1 MQTVNLDSSRMWK
14 ALCLAMGVC
23 QGLGM
28 DFRRARITR
37 AAAFRK
43 LERAMAAGGSN
54 RALHMTTLS
63 MPGRSRNPGFEHFVY
78 IDSTY
83 ALQQAQQLTHDAPQ
97 ARKVFDAL
105 EKDTFQQA
113 WHVFTVGE
121 YVRDNVIAHYGID
134 PARVTAAGT
143 GRGNIAPYQGPKD
156 FESGPILFVAKE
168 RFAEKGGLLLLE
180 AFRIAHARN
189 PRLQLIMVA
198 PLEFSDLIE
207 STPGVQFRTALPW
220 PELEA
225 LFHQAALFAMPALYE
240 PWGLA
245 FLEALASRCPILGMN
260 RNAMPELTGN
270 GRFGFLIQEPT
281 AETVADGLLEAL
293 REPARLRRMGEAGQA
308 ECLRR
313 YTWQRTAGIIAQV
326 MNRQRSERPSALS
339 SQTKEPTA

>member
-1 MQTVNLDSSRMWK
+1 
-14 ALCLAMGVC
+14 
-23 QGLGM
+23 
-28 DFRRARITR
+28 
-37 AAAFRK
+37 
-43 LERAMAAGGSN
+43 MAAGGSN

-63 MPGRSRNPGFEHFVY
+63 MPGRSRNPGFGHFVY

-83 ALQQAQQLTHDAPQ
+83 ALQQAQQLTLDSPQ
-97 ARKVFDAL
+97 AQKVLDAL
-105 EKDTFQQA
+105 EKDAFQQA
-113 WHVFTVGE
+113 RHVFTVGE

-143 GRGNIAPYQGPKD
+143 GRGNIAPYEGPKD
-156 FESGPILFVAKE
+156 FESAPILFVAKE
-168 RFAEKGGLLLLE
+168 RFAEKGGLLLLD

-198 PLEFSDLIE
+198 PLEFRGLIE

-220 PELEA
+220 SELEA
-225 LFHQAALFAMPALYE
+225 LFHQAALFSMPALYE
-240 PWGLA
+240 PWGLV

-281 AETVADGLLEAL
+281 AEAVADGLLEAF
-293 REPARLRRMGEAGQA
+293 REPGRLQRMGEAGQA

-313 YTWQRTAGIIAQV
+313 YTWQRTAGIITQV
-326 MNRQRSERPSALS
+326 MNGQPGEVSSALS
-339 SQTKEPTA
+339 SQTKEPIA

>member
-1 MQTVNLDSSRMWK
+1 MVRVGCAS
-14 ALCLAMGVC
+14 
-23 QGLGM
+23 
-28 DFRRARITR
+28 
-37 AAAFRK
+37 
-43 LERAMAAGGSN
+43 
-54 RALHMTTLS
+54 ALHMTTLS
-63 MPGRSRNPGFEHFVY
+63 LPGSPQHTHFRHFVY

-83 ALQQAQQLTHDAPQ
+83 ALQQAQQLTLDSPQ
-97 ARKVFDAL
+97 AQKLFDAL

-113 WHVFTVGE
+113 RHVFTVGE

-143 GRGNIAPYQGPKD
+143 GRGNIAPYEGPKD
-156 FESGPILFVAKE
+156 FESAPILFVAKE
-168 RFAEKGGLLLLE
+168 RFAEKGGLLLLD

-189 PRLQLIMVA
+189 PSLQLIMVA
-198 PLEFSDLIE
+198 PLEFRGPIE

-220 PELEA
+220 SELEA

-240 PWGLA
+240 PWGLV
-245 FLEALASRCPILGMN
+245 FLEALASRCPILGMS

-281 AETVADGLLEAL
+281 AEAVADGLLEAF
-293 REPARLRRMGEAGQA
+293 REPGRLQRMGEAGQA

-326 MNRQRSERPSALS
+326 MNGQPGEVSSALS
-339 SQTKEPTA
+339 SQTKEPIA